1 MRPNSNGHA
10 GKVALAAAAGVAVLL
25 LPLAV
30 RSNYLLHILVMT
42 QIYVVLAMSLNLV
55 LGYAGLLSLAPPAFF
70 GIGAYTSALLALR
83 LGWAFWPGLLAAGAA
98 GLVVAAAI
106 GVPSLRLSRH
116 SFVIV
121 TLSFTLLAQLAATNW
136 TDLTR
141 GAMGLPGIPPPRLV
155 LPGIGAYRL
164 ATKTAWFYLMLG
176 VLLVTLC
183 AFAALVRSRL
193 GRAILA
199 VREDEVL
206 ARAMGIDAD
215 RVKRIA
221 FAASGLLGGIAGSC
235 YAHYISFIDPSLFD
249 FYYTENL
256 LIMVI
261 LGGAG
266 TIWGVVAGAAIFNVV
281 PELLRINPE
290 LRTLLYGLVLL
301 AAISAAPGGLA
312 GWVRAR
318 AAARGGGAGPPGRA

>member
-1 MRPNSNGHA
+1 
-10 GKVALAAAAGVAVLL
+10 V
-25 LPLAV
+25 
-30 RSNYLLHILVMT
+30 
-42 QIYVVLAMSLNLV
+42 
-55 LGYAGLLSLAPPAFF
+55 
-70 GIGAYTSALLALR
+70 
-83 LGWAFWPGLLAAGAA
+83 
-98 GLVVAAAI
+98 

-141 GAMGLPGIPPPRLV
+141 GPMGLPGIPPPALRV
-155 LPGIGAYRL
+155 PGIGAVRIVGKAGWYE
-164 ATKTAWFYLMLG
+164 LMLA
-176 VLLVTLC
+176 VVVVALL

-193 GRAILA
+193 GRAILT

-206 ARAMGIDAD
+206 ARALGIATD
-215 RVKRIA
+215 RVKLLA
-221 FAASGLLGGIAGSC
+221 FALSGLLGGVAGSC

-249 FYYTENL
+249 FYYMENL

-266 TIWGVVAGAAIFNVV
+266 TVWGVVAGAAIFNVV
-281 PELLRINPE
+281 PELLRIHPE
-290 LRTLLYGLVLL
+290 LRAFLYGIALL
-301 AAISAAPGGLA
+301 AAVSAAPGGLA

-318 AAARGGGAGPPGRA
+318 RAARPPQPERA

>member
-1 MRPNSNGHA
+1 VIGSARR
-10 GKVALAAAAGVAVLL
+10 ALLPAAAVAAAAL
-25 LPLAV
+25 LPLVA

-42 QIYVVLAMSLNLV
+42 QIYVVLALSLNLI

-83 LGWAFWPGLLAAGAA
+83 LGWPFWPALAAAAAA
-98 GLVVAAAI
+98 GLLFAAAV

-121 TLSFTLLAQLAATNW
+121 TLSFTLLAQLATTNW

-141 GAMGLPGIPPPRLV
+141 GPMGLPGIPPPV
-155 LPGIGAYRL
+155 LRVPTIGPVRIAGKAGWYE
-164 ATKTAWFYLMLG
+164 LMLA
-176 VLLVTLC
+176 VVVVALL

-193 GRAILA
+193 GRAILT

-206 ARAMGIDAD
+206 ARALGIATD
-215 RVKRIA
+215 RVKLLA
-221 FAASGLLGGIAGSC
+221 FALSGLLGGVAGSC

-249 FYYTENL
+249 FYYMENL
-256 LIMVI
+256 LIMVV

-266 TIWGVVAGAAIFNVV
+266 TLWGVVAGAAIFNVV
-281 PELLRINPE
+281 PELLRIHPE
-290 LRTLLYGLVLL
+290 LRAFLYGIALL
-301 AAISAAPGGLA
+301 AAVSVAPGGLA

-318 AAARGGGAGPPGRA
+318 RAARAARPEPA

>member
-1 MRPNSNGHA
+1 MSAAIQGQRA
-10 GKVALAAAAGVAVLL
+10 WLVAAVAAALI
-25 LPLAV
+25 LPLFV

-42 QIYVVLAMSLNLV
+42 EIYVVLALSLNLV

-83 LGWAFWPGLLAAGAA
+83 LGWPFWAGLAAAGGAGLLF
-98 GLVVAAAI
+98 AAAI

-141 GAMGLPGIPPPRLV
+141 GAMGLPGIPPAAIGLPGLGRLV
-155 LPGIGAYRL
+155 LTG
-164 ATKTAWFYLMLG
+164 KTAWYYLMLAV
-176 VLLVTLC
+176 VLAALG

-193 GRAILA
+193 GRAIVA

-206 ARAMGIDAD
+206 ARAVGIDAA
-215 RVKRIA
+215 RVKFLA
-221 FAASGLLGGIAGSC
+221 FALSGLLGGVAGSC

-266 TIWGVVAGAAIFNVV
+266 TVWGVVAGAAIFNVV
-281 PELLRINPE
+281 PELLRIHPE
-290 LRTLLYGLVLL
+290 LRAFLYGIVLL
-301 AAISAAPGGLA
+301 VAISAAPGGLA

-318 AAARGGGAGPPGRA
+318 RAARAAEPSRA